1 MDVLSLIGLI
11 MAFVAIIGGNYL
23 EGGHLGALANGPAAL
38 IVLGGTVGAALL
50 QSPMSAFKRAMQILA
65 WIFFPPRVDLAG
77 GIDRVVNWSLT
88 ARKEGLL
95 GLEGVADA
103 EPDSYSRKGL
113 QLLVDGAEPEAI
125 RSILEVDFYTQ
136 ESRDIEAAKVFESM
150 GGYAPTIGIIGAVM
164 GLIHVMGNLADP
176 SQLGNGIAVA
186 FVAIIGGNYL
196 EGGHLGALANGPAA
210 LIVLGGMVG
219 AALLQSPMSAF
230 KRAMQILGWIFFP
243 PRVDLAGGIDRVV
256 NWSLT
261 ARKEGLLG
269 LEGVADAEPDSYSRK
284 GLQLLVDGAEP
295 EAIRSIL
302 EVDFY
307 TQESRDIEA
316 AKVFESMGGYAPT
329 IGIIGAVMGLIH
341 VMGNLADPS
350 QLGNGIAVAFVATI
364 YGVASANLILLPVAA
379 KLKSIALRQSRY
391 REMLLEGILSIAE
404 GENPRSIEL
413 KLQGFM
419 D

>member
-1 MDVLSLIGLI
+1 MDVLSLIGII

-23 EGGHLGALANGPAAL
+23 EGGHIGALANGPAAL
-38 IVLGGTVGAALL
+38 IVLGGTIGAALL

-65 WIFFPPRVDLAG
+65 WILFPPRVDLAG

-150 GGYAPTIGIIGAVM
+150 GGYSPTIGIIGAVM
-164 GLIHVMGNLADP
+164 GLIHVMGNL
-176 SQLGNGIAVA
+176 G
-186 FVAIIGGNYL
+186 
-196 EGGHLGALANGPAA
+196 
-210 LIVLGGMVG
+210 
-219 AALLQSPMSAF
+219 
-230 KRAMQILGWIFFP
+230 
-243 PRVDLAGGIDRVV
+243 
-256 NWSLT
+256 
-261 ARKEGLLG
+261 
-269 LEGVADAEPDSYSRK
+269 
-284 GLQLLVDGAEP
+284 
-295 EAIRSIL
+295 
-302 EVDFY
+302 
-307 TQESRDIEA
+307 
-316 AKVFESMGGYAPT
+316 
-329 IGIIGAVMGLIH
+329 
-341 VMGNLADPS
+341 DPS

-364 YGVASANLILLPVAA
+364 YGVASANLVLLPIAA

>member
-1 MDVLSLIGLI
+1 MDVLSLIGII

-38 IVLGGTVGAALL
+38 IVIGGTVGAALL
-50 QSPMSAFKRAMQILA
+50 QSPLSSFKRAMQILV
-65 WIFFPPRVDLAG
+65 WIIFPPRVDLPG

-103 EPDSYSRKGL
+103 EPDSYARKGL

-136 ESRDIEAAKVFESM
+136 ESRDINAAKVFESM

-164 GLIHVMGNLADP
+164 GLIHVMGNLGDP
-176 SQLGNGIAVA
+176 SQLG
-186 FVAIIGGNYL
+186 
-196 EGGHLGALANGPAA
+196 
-210 LIVLGGMVG
+210 
-219 AALLQSPMSAF
+219 S
-230 KRAMQILGWIFFP
+230 
-243 PRVDLAGGIDRVV
+243 
-256 NWSLT
+256 
-261 ARKEGLLG
+261 
-269 LEGVADAEPDSYSRK
+269 
-284 GLQLLVDGAEP
+284 
-295 EAIRSIL
+295 
-302 EVDFY
+302 
-307 TQESRDIEA
+307 
-316 AKVFESMGGYAPT
+316 
-329 IGIIGAVMGLIH
+329 
-341 VMGNLADPS
+341 
-350 QLGNGIAVAFVATI
+350 GIAVAFVATI
-364 YGVASANLILLPVAA
+364 YGVASANLLLLPVAS
-379 KLKSIALRQSRY
+379 KLKSIAMRQSRY